1 MGIKNG
7 GKNFDLSNDN
17 EILSINSPQ
26 NHVRGPY
33 AVVYKEDTEDRWAIV
48 AMHWDKEPVLGIR
61 WFHGEGGN
69 PRSTTYST
77 WLVVPSSLSRNIL
90 SGLSLE
96 QNFRSKLDDFLSG
109 KIDGNGLRN

>member
-26 NHVRGPY
+26 DHVRGPY
-33 AVVYKEDTEDRWAIV
+33 AVVHKDIQERWAIV
-48 AMHWDKEPVLGIR
+48 AMHWDKTPVLGIR
-61 WFHGEGGN
+61 WFWGEGGN
-69 PRSTTYST
+69 PRSTAYST
-77 WLVVPSSLSRNIL
+77 WLVVPSLLSMNIL

-96 QNFRSKLDDFLSG
+96 QNFRSKLEDFLSG
-109 KIDGNGLRN
+109 KIDGNKLRN